1 MRAECYSFLQQ
12 QNMFFARSI
21 HCACCW
27 NIYIIEFSKKVGALC
42 RIGIYCEQI
51 YQVLIIREVT
61 DHAPTRP
68 LHGLRS
74 LPSDFSFLFSRSRV

>member
-1 MRAECYSFLQQ
+1 MLLEY
-12 QNMFFARSI
+12 I
-21 HCACCW
+21 YIY
-27 NIYIIEFSKKVGALC
+27 IYIIEFSKKVGALC